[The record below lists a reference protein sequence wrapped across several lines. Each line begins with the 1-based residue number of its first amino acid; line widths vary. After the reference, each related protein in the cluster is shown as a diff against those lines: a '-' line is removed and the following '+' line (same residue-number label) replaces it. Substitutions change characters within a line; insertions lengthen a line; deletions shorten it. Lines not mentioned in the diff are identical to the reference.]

1 MAGSAAAGGGF
12 RVCWL
17 WSGLL
22 RGSEALPSVPAAAG
36 GTRACGSTHFVEFMA
51 RRRGVADPS
60 VGLSYHAQNTLK
72 SLSQFVF
79 VLAVVFHGLV
89 GF

>member
-1 MAGSAAAGGGF
+1 M
-12 RVCWL
+12 
-17 WSGLL
+17 
-22 RGSEALPSVPAAAG
+22 LPSVPAAAG
-36 GTRACGSTHFVEFMA
+36 GTRACGSVHFEFMA
-51 RRRGVADPS
+51 RRSGVADPS
-60 VGLSYHAQNTLK
+60 LGLSYHAQNTLK